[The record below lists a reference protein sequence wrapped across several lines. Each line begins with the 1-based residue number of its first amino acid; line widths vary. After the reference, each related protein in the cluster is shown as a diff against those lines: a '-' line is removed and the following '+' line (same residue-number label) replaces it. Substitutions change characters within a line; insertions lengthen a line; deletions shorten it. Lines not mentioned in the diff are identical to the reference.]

1 MRISKEDVGTGI
13 GNRKSRAL
21 AAITSSLHHF
31 ITPPQSNPDQMPPLH
46 LRHSEPAYREDV
58 Q

>member
-1 MRISKEDVGTGI
+1 MRESGVGSREV
-13 GNRKSRAL
+13 GNSGGL
-21 AAITSSLHHF
+21 TSIDF
-31 ITPPQSNPDQMPPLH
+31 ITHSQSNLDQMPPLH